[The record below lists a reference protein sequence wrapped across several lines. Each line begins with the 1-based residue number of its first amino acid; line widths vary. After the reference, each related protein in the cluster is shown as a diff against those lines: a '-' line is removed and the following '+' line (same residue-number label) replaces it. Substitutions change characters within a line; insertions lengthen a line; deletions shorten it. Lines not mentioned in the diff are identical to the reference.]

1 MSATLD
7 RVKEEMRSLAP
18 EELRE
23 VRELADSML
32 AEPVAEPQTDDE
44 LEDAFEREL
53 AAEGFIAPVSPPAA
67 TDEQVREFRSY
78 RPITVEGQPLSEMII
93 EERR

>member
-7 RVKEEMRSLAP
+7 KIIEEVRALSP
-18 EELRE
+18 EEQRQLRE
-23 VRELADSML
+23 QLETIIPSSPT
-32 AEPVAEPQTDDE
+32 EDE

-53 AAEGFIAPVSPPAA
+53 MAEGVIGAVKPLTA
-67 TDEQVREFRSY
+67 TDEEIRQY
-78 RPITVEGQPLSEMII
+78 HAYKPITVEGQPLSEMII

>member
-7 RVKEEMRSLAP
+7 KIIEEVRALSP
-18 EELRE
+18 EEQRQLRE
-23 VRELADSML
+23 KLDAVVPSSPTE
-32 AEPVAEPQTDDE
+32 DE

-53 AAEGFIAPVSPPAA
+53 IAEGVLGEVASLPDDDP
-67 TDEQVREFRSY
+67 EFYAY
-78 RPITVEGQPLSEMII
+78 RPVTVTGKPISEMIV

>member
-7 RVKEEMRSLAP
+7 KIKEEMNHLAP

-23 VRELADSML
+23 VRELADSL
-32 AEPVAEPQTDDE
+32 LSEPEAGPQTEDE
-44 LEDAFEREL
+44 REDAFEREL
-53 AAEGFIAPVSPPAA
+53 AAEGFIAPVEPPAT
-67 TDEQVREFRSY
+67 TDEAVREFRAY
-78 RPITVEGQPLSEMII
+78 KPITVEGQPLSEMII

>member
-7 RVKEEMRSLAP
+7 RIIEEARALPPAEQRQLR
-18 EELRE
+18 EELDAIAKPPTE
-23 VRELADSML
+23 
-32 AEPVAEPQTDDE
+32 DE

-53 AAEGFIAPVSPPAA
+53 VAEGILSEVKPLSADTEDYHSYQPV
-67 TDEQVREFRSY
+67 TVTGK
-78 RPITVEGQPLSEMII
+78 PISEMII